1 MEKGLD
7 FKKILLGAAV
17 GVGMG
22 IALSPRVRERIMAIV
37 QDRAE
42 DLIPTVKKEIE
53 LYLKRLSEAIAVG
66 KEAFDK
72 KEDELENIL
81 QESRKLD

>member
-1 MEKGLD
+1 MEKKFDL
-7 FKKILLGAAV
+7 KKIVLGAAV
-17 GVGMG
+17 GVGVG
-22 IALSPRVRERIMAIV
+22 LALSPQVREKIKAIV
-37 QDRAE
+37 QEKAE
-42 DLIPTVKKEIE
+42 DLLPTLKKEIE
-53 LYLKRLSEAIAVG
+53 MYLERLSEAVAVG